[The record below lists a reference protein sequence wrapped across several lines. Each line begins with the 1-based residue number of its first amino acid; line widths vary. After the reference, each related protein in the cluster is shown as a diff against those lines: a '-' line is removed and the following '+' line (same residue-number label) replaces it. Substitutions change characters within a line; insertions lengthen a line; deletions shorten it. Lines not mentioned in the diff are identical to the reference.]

1 MSAAFLSRFSDR
13 ISVVGRDG
21 SVVKGEVS
29 GNGTVMASPG
39 QLRSVGGGMSGGARS
54 SANLHP
60 ALAASLTPARASGP
74 AAAPP
79 PPPPAPLPAAGAT
92 AAAQRRVTTKP
103 TAAQL
108 QELVVQETARFDRLS
123 SSPSRVRNGPAS
135 PARAE
140 PQPPPPDE
148 GRSPARGGEGA
159 AAVVRAPAIAVPVP
173 PHGGWVGGD
182 CGGAPSAQAAPPYQQ
197 QQDPWAARLRRSTQ

>member
-39 QLRSVGGGMSGGARS
+39 QLRSVGGGVSGGARS

-123 SSPSRVRNGPAS
+123 SSPSRVRNGPA
-135 PARAE
+135 P
-140 PQPPPPDE
+140 
-148 GRSPARGGEGA
+148 
-159 AAVVRAPAIAVPVP
+159 
-173 PHGGWVGGD
+173 
-182 CGGAPSAQAAPPYQQ
+182 
-197 QQDPWAARLRRSTQ
+197 RRTLSVATPRR